1 MKLEKTFCY
10 INISDDLLRFSRIN
24 KELINYLS
32 KKFKKIYI
40 LNLQSLRLFSKN
52 KNFSINKN
60 KKLLPKNFK
69 IIDIKNTNH
78 FLRFSKNKE
87 LIVIM
92 NSLTKS
98 LYDFKIYYLLK
109 KINAKLV
116 MISINSMWGT
126 KIFVDIPLKDIFVG
140 HKHFFKKS
148 FYYIWRILTILN
160 IFPKIH
166 LLFESNKEF
175 IKAFNSGISRK
186 FENRF
191 PFFKISLYRKIVHVN
206 SNVFDTFYKN
216 FKNKKNKLKEE
227 KKFILYIDS
236 PIDSE
241 DRTSREGPVSNL
253 VKKKYYKNLF
263 NALNKLSYIFNK
275 KIVISLHPNSIKIFD
290 KTKKIFDNN
299 KNFVVSKKRTVDL
312 IQKSSIVLFSISSA
326 ILHAVILKKKIL
338 GLRSKYF
345 GKYNLK
351 IHEKNIKGINC
362 PCIDIDQKIQISS
375 KTINKAFRNSI
386 SSYDKLIKKR
396 LTNQTNKPSFVEI
409 VETLKKGRY

>member
-1 MKLEKTFCY
+1 M
-10 INISDDLLRFSRIN
+10 
-24 KELINYLS
+24 
-32 KKFKKIYI
+32 
-40 LNLQSLRLFSKN
+40 
-52 KNFSINKN
+52 
-60 KKLLPKNFK
+60 
-69 IIDIKNTNH
+69 
-78 FLRFSKNKE
+78 
-87 LIVIM
+87 
-92 NSLTKS
+92 
-98 LYDFKIYYLLK
+98 
-109 KINAKLV
+109 
-116 MISINSMWGT
+116 
-126 KIFVDIPLKDIFVG
+126 
-140 HKHFFKKS
+140 
-148 FYYIWRILTILN
+148 
-160 IFPKIH
+160 
-166 LLFESNKEF
+166 
-175 IKAFNSGISRK
+175 
-186 FENRF
+186 
-191 PFFKISLYRKIVHVN
+191 
-206 SNVFDTFYKN
+206 FDTYYKN

-351 IHEKNIKGINC
+351 IHEKNIKELIVLVL
-362 PCIDIDQKIQISS
+362 I
-375 KTINKAFRNSI
+375 
-386 SSYDKLIKKR
+386 LIKKFR
-396 LTNQTNKPSFVEI
+396 FHQKQSIKLLEI
-409 VETLKKGRY
+409 QYHLMISLLKKD